1 MANMIKK
8 TAIALVIFLGL
19 LPAANAAVGR
29 YMVFFTDKTNTTY
42 SVDQPQ
48 DFLTQRAI
56 DRRQR
61 QSIGI
66 DPTDLPVSESYVN
79 TLQEAGPKVYFRSR
93 WLNAV
98 LAEFDEA
105 EESAVKALSF
115 VKGIQRVA
123 PGARLSGHSGGRRSG
138 RNEKITHHF
147 QPATAMDALATDEQN
162 SMLDLRQMHQQGFTG
177 DGVLI
182 GVFDSGF
189 ATVDTSPYFTH
200 LFTGEQVVAT
210 RDFIRNSN
218 NIFQYDTHGTKV
230 LSCIAAYDQTQYIGA
245 AYGADFVLCV
255 TEDIMG
261 EYRVEEYNWLFAAE
275 YADSLGVD
283 VINSSVGYSYFD
295 DPAMDYDYEDMDG
308 ETAIIT
314 QAALLA
320 ARKGMLVVSSNGNEG
335 NSAWTYLNAPA
346 DADSILSVGAVNL
359 DGMRANFSSFGPASD
374 GRLKPDVSALGIWTK
389 VVQNDAVVVSN
400 GTSFSSPLIAGLAA
414 GFWQAFPDLSSQEVI
429 QYLKMSASQST
440 SPDTLTGFGV
450 PSFVRAYSKVK
461 INEGKID
468 NKFIVFPNPID
479 TVSGYR
485 YIYIYN
491 DIFSSGAEA
500 TFAIYDLKGLL
511 VRELTLLL
519 PEDPN
524 PIELD
529 ISGLQP
535 GSYILNCAVGSALQK
550 SKLIVF

>member
-1 MANMIKK
+1 MIKK

>member
-1 MANMIKK
+1 
-8 TAIALVIFLGL
+8 
-19 LPAANAAVGR
+19 
-29 YMVFFTDKTNTTY
+29 
-42 SVDQPQ
+42 
-48 DFLTQRAI
+48 
-56 DRRQR
+56 
-61 QSIGI
+61 
-66 DPTDLPVSESYVN
+66 
-79 TLQEAGPKVYFRSR
+79 
-93 WLNAV
+93 
-98 LAEFDEA
+98 
-105 EESAVKALSF
+105 
-115 VKGIQRVA
+115 
-123 PGARLSGHSGGRRSG
+123 
-138 RNEKITHHF
+138 
-147 QPATAMDALATDEQN
+147 MDALATDEQN